1 MQTITLI
8 INTATVVILLG
19 IIYASRLTIKHARAT
34 TKLLEQY
41 RHDIDWLAARVD
53 LLEAQQRGVGK

>member
-1 MQTITLI
+1 MQTATLI
-8 INTATVVILLG
+8 INVVTIVCLVG
-19 IIYASRLTIKHARAT
+19 IIYAAQQTIKNARAT

-41 RHDIDWLAARVD
+41 RHDIAWLAARLD